1 MRLLPIALILAA
13 CLLVVS
19 EPWSQAGPCE
29 APKPGFRHVLSMHF
43 ENRDTAP
50 LHFEVELD
58 RKNGPRTILT
68 NLHSAPLTAYVEQ
81 IMPVPSQQPQH
92 IGAGFRVVDA
102 LLRSGL
108 LSPVPRGLSVIG
120 SVEHIIGEPYPQV
133 TLVAAV
139 WEDGSTYGLDELV
152 QRVLTARR
160 ASLEELQH
168 AILLLQTGLK
178 QGWIQQQYLTAV
190 KTRKDEPCVASK
202 SSEQARRVCLEA
214 RVVYDTI
221 TLNLQRDA
229 NDDPASLEKLVKQVL
244 EILVQR
250 RDTLRASLPALPN
263 PPAEIAANCIE

>member
-1 MRLLPIALILAA
+1 LQFELERSCALEPQARGVAGLEVAMRLLPIALILAA

-133 TLVAAV
+133 TLVGCSV
-139 WEDGSTYGLDELV
+139 G
-152 QRVLTARR
+152 
-160 ASLEELQH
+160 
-168 AILLLQTGLK
+168 
-178 QGWIQQQYLTAV
+178 GWQYL
-190 KTRKDEPCVASK
+190 
-202 SSEQARRVCLEA
+202 
-214 RVVYDTI
+214 
-221 TLNLQRDA
+221 
-229 NDDPASLEKLVKQVL
+229 
-244 EILVQR
+244 
-250 RDTLRASLPALPN
+250 RAG
-263 PPAEIAANCIE
+263 